1 MDIFRKL
8 KAKTITSGA
17 FSNSQIDSIFGA
29 EYPIFDLKKISL
41 TKKQQEVLS
50 EVELNNHQWVI
61 FHGAIRSGKT
71 HLALYLFLKSII
83 NSRENALFIATGNT
97 IGTISMNLIQTFGFL
112 GFDDYTHDK
121 KFNII
126 RIGSK
131 SICLAGANNKKSFER
146 IRGSTATGWYANEVT
161 LQDQDLIG
169 ECFRRISDK
178 TNRLIIW
185 DCNPSHP
192 IHFIYQNYILKAKKI
207 GAYEVSWQTIDNIDN
222 LPATYIDDQS
232 KVLSEH
238 NRQVYIEGKWV
249 GDNDLPFNCV
259 ACVYSD
265 YRWILKFDRPR
276 IAFLDPATGATESC
290 SNSALTIMYFDDRM
304 NYNRSYIV
312 FKGWCFNG
320 LWTAHAQKMVEILKE
335 HDVVTFFYENNLI
348 GEGALEQNV
357 VFQKFY
363 ASGGNIASIRNVT
376 NKKDR
381 ICSLITPLEK
391 KILVASD
398 TCDKEYLDN
407 IKYASFSKDSGIKMD
422 AIDSLESCYRVFID
436 RIDFTIDYAND
447 DKNEK
452 ARDFVK

>member
-1 MDIFRKL
+1 MDIFASVKKKL
-8 KAKTITSGA
+8 SIC
-17 FSNSQIDSIFGA
+17 FSQSEIDEMFENEDA
-29 EYPIFDLKKISL
+29 PIFNIKEISL
-41 TKKQQEVLS
+41 TQKQKGVIANIEAKKHDWL
-50 EVELNNHQWVI
+50 I
-61 FHGAIRSGKT
+61 FHGARRSGKT
-71 HLALYLFLKSII
+71 FLALYLFVDYILKSPPH
-83 NSRENALFIATGNT
+83 SMFIASGNT
-97 IGTISMNLIQTFGFL
+97 IRTITMNLIQMLRKL
-112 GFDDYTHDK
+112 GFSDYSHNRQVNVIKIDDK
-121 KFNII
+121 E
-126 RIGSK
+126 
-131 SICLAGANNKKSFER
+131 ICLVGADNKKSFAK
-146 IRGSTATGWYANEVT
+146 IRGSEATGWYANEVT
-161 LQDQDLIG
+161 LQDEEMIG
-169 ECFRRISDK
+169 ECYGRLSDVSG
-178 TNRLIIW
+178 RLVVW

-192 IHFIYQNYILKAKKI
+192 IHFIYQNYILKADKI

-222 LPATYIDDQS
+222 LPPAYIDDQS
-232 KVLSEH
+232 KVLSER
-238 NRQVYIEGKWV
+238 NRQLYIEGKWV
-249 GDNDLPFNCV
+249 GDGDLPFNCV
-259 ACVYSD
+259 SSVYSD

-320 LWTAHAQKMVEILKE
+320 LWTTHAQKMVEILKE
-335 HDVVTFFYENNLI
+335 HDVATFFYENNLI

-363 ASGGNIASIRNVT
+363 ISGGNIASIRNVT

-398 TCDKEYLDN
+398 TCDREYLDN
-407 IKYASFSKDSGIKMD
+407 IKYASFSKDSNIKMD
-422 AIDSLESCYRVFID
+422 AIDSLESCYRVFTD